1 VGFRNG
7 FATPP
12 TRLAHNPLHA
22 PICGSG
28 SGVPTRQKSLTGFFT
43 PPPTISGPSRPT
55 AGTRRD
61 GSPSRIRPGG
71 EGRKSRLRVRADS
84 QNSAQEDVRPRT
96 GTETV
101 KRTGVKSTT
110 TDRPKVTP
118 LQTHRSAPVTSSSSA
133 LSTSDADPPRAT
145 PPNSKR
151 RRKAL
156 TSSPSPPLFD
166 DLPSLEAGPNHHPSS
181 SDRPITP
188 VPEYVLDIHRRLC
201 GRDSERM
208 SRVKSP
214 WRLPGDGEDDVSP
227 VRSKKVKVRKEREQE
242 QKRHAIDERAHDQ
255 ALVRRRQGQGK
266 SEKDRN
272 RNKENPDVGK
282 RLVFGSSQAE
292 GEVEPEVKG
301 KGKRKLEMDM
311 DQAIP
316 VSPLAPLIVNT
327 MRHQVSPSRKR
338 ARRSPSPEG
347 MDEITPSAVYREL
360 CDPPPPPPSPKALNT
375 PTRVK
380 TKSTSGNG
388 LRRFP
393 TGLSPSSAIPINSP
407 SPVKKERAS
416 PVPVPE
422 SRRRDMP
429 PVEVQMQ
436 ANTDKTPGLSS
447 PTKEGVR
454 EFVPVPM
461 AAETLVTW
469 SLGPGPVSDPVG
481 PLSSD
486 PPEEG
491 DVYGVAKR
499 PEPHPIQKTTGMPGG
514 EDETQSV
521 SFDPLFCTPSDKLAR
536 SVRCI
541 TIFPE
546 PCALA

>member
-1 VGFRNG
+1 MDANVSTSR
-7 FATPP
+7 
-12 TRLAHNPLHA
+12 
-22 PICGSG
+22 
-28 SGVPTRQKSLTGFFT
+28 
-43 PPPTISGPSRPT
+43 SRP
-55 AGTRRD
+55 
-61 GSPSRIRPGG
+61 
-71 EGRKSRLRVRADS
+71 
-84 QNSAQEDVRPRT
+84 
-96 GTETV
+96 
-101 KRTGVKSTT
+101 

-166 DLPSLEAGPNHHPSS
+166 DLPSPEAGPSHHPSS

-188 VPEYVLDIHRRLC
+188 VPDYVLDIHRRLC

-214 WRLPGDGEDDVSP
+214 WRLPGDASP

-242 QKRHAIDERAHDQ
+242 QKRHAVDERAHDQ
-255 ALVRRRQGQGK
+255 ALVRRRQGQGQGQGK
-266 SEKDRN
+266 SDKDRN
-272 RNKENPDVGK
+272 RNKENPDAGK

-292 GEVEPEVKG
+292 GEVEPEVKA
-301 KGKRKLEMDM
+301 KGKRKLEMDL

-327 MRHQVSPSRKR
+327 MRHQVSPSRRR
-338 ARRSPSPEG
+338 ARRSPSPR
-347 MDEITPSAVYREL
+347 DEITPSAVYREL

-375 PTRVK
+375 PTKVK
-380 TKSTSGNG
+380 TKSPSGNG

-393 TGLSPSSAIPINSP
+393 TGLSPRSAIPINSP
-407 SPVKKERAS
+407 SPVKKEHAS
-416 PVPVPE
+416 PVPIPE
-422 SRRRDMP
+422 PRYRDIP

-436 ANTDKTPGLSS
+436 AITNEPTPGPSS
-447 PTKEGVR
+447 PTKERVR

-481 PLSSD
+481 PPTSD

-491 DVYGVAKR
+491 DAYGIAKR
-499 PEPHPIQKTTGMPGG
+499 PEPHPIQKIAGIPGG

-521 SFDPLFCTPSDKLAR
+521 SCQSLMGTLADDLACAL
-536 SVRCI
+536 RCI